1 MMEFWNQGFEYK
13 YSVCLSIEVGW
24 LHGSHFIVRW
34 LRQKGCMSGDGSG
47 SLYWWSGR
55 VEGREKEE
63 GGRWDLQQVYWSV
76 SFLGR
81 CFLCHPDVQEV
92 CGSNR
97 LGSASMCE
105 SRFSCWPDAQ
115 RVFLLSDVLEE
126 HTSQSVCGVGQS
138 MKVWHSLHLDTHGL
152 HFIIIMWQCCRRSRI
167 GEQCCLLLGELC
179 RTIAWQRGSVYGS
192 EA

>member
-1 MMEFWNQGFEYK
+1 MEFWNQGFEYK

-81 CFLCHPDVQEV
+81 CFLCHPGRP
-92 CGSNR
+92 GSVWF
-97 LGSASMCE
+97 E
-105 SRFSCWPDAQ
+105 Q
-115 RVFLLSDVLEE
+115 TRVSIHVWIGILVLARCTEGFFLLSDVLKE

-138 MKVWHSLHLDTHGL
+138 MKVWHNLHVDTHGL
-152 HFIIIMWQCCRRSRI
+152 HFIIIM
-167 GEQCCLLLGELC
+167 
-179 RTIAWQRGSVYGS
+179 
-192 EA
+192 